1 MKKAFILA
9 AALCSAAACSNNQA
23 VTMNEDGKEIIT
35 DGFRVVSADESFPAE
50 DLLGPLGDKKVV
62 RGRKD
67 PSHLAFVKNDN
78 GHNYII
84 VNKILVTCPKNVNC
98 IPADLQAKQ
107 LSRSVYEITV
117 GSYEKWKSVQDE
129 LNRTQGI
136 KQIAPAFEHGIIPSL
151 KNSR

>member
-1 MKKAFILA
+1 MAFSLVSTDEIHLQSLSRSHQLLSRRIMKKAFILA

-23 VTMNEDGKEIIT
+23 VTTNENGKEIIT

-107 LSRSVYEITV
+107 LSRSVYGNQTDC
-117 GSYEKWKSVQDE
+117 SC
-129 LNRTQGI
+129 
-136 KQIAPAFEHGIIPSL
+136 F
-151 KNSR
+151 

>member
-23 VTMNEDGKEIIT
+23 VTMNENGKEIIT

-67 PSHLAFVKNDN
+67 PSHR
-78 GHNYII
+78 
-84 VNKILVTCPKNVNC
+84 
-98 IPADLQAKQ
+98 IPPSSGWASRN
-107 LSRSVYEITV
+107 LSPSPTDRDSVSQKDPGKAGTL
-117 GSYEKWKSVQDE
+117 W
-129 LNRTQGI
+129 
-136 KQIAPAFEHGIIPSL
+136 
-151 KNSR
+151 